1 VNEKKEKHFWKSPR
15 RNNKNN
21 TKRESEKS
29 NIFLYEI
36 NSKRLIFYKPAVK
49 FIQHIDYYKNKRL

>member
-21 TKRESEKS
+21 TKRESEKATYFYMK
-29 NIFLYEI
+29 NHQ
-36 NSKRLIFYKPAVK
+36 KRLIFYKPAC
-49 FIQHIDYYKNKRL
+49 QT